1 MDLQYL
7 AARCN
12 KGTAA
17 VAAYM
22 NDHHRYM
29 KVNFL
34 ADAHA
39 DLIRWQ
45 KDLDAANGWLGC
57 HLCLQF
63 CCLWIECCDKRR
75 GCQFL
80 LFSQLAAL
88 CSPRTVLMIMDVTV
102 WPARAWA
109 AISCHFNLHGILCL
123 LLPSTDCQIC
133 DRL

>member
-75 GCQFL
+75 GCQFQPQDGL
-80 LFSQLAAL
+80 DDHGRDSLASSRLGSHFMPFQFTWYFVFVIAL
-88 CSPRTVLMIMDVTV
+88 
-102 WPARAWA
+102 
-109 AISCHFNLHGILCL
+109 H
-123 LLPSTDCQIC
+123 
-133 DRL
+133 